1 MLHNNT
7 AANFDDAYQY
17 KYNGKELQKTGMYD
31 YGARFYMP
39 DIGRWGVVDS
49 LEESYR
55 RHSPYNYTVNNPVR
69 FIDPDGRGV
78 MDSFYDYHG
87 YSNRYRPLYS
97 VDGSGEMHLNA
108 SYADES
114 GNGGGSLNINSIVNG
129 GGVTFTNSNAIAVL
143 QKYFSN
149 PNNSVGS
156 FFELIKQIT
165 SFKTQLEEADINPH
179 GKFKFID
186 KNANKIIDSIREIKD
201 LYFETESQVGKYL
214 VSERLLD
221 HNGLPATSATVMQ
234 QDGTFNIYFA
244 TKYIKTNLDFSFG
257 IFHEFGHILNERG
270 MSFSEWTNYIKS
282 PAIFKEEISVW
293 KNLNLPAGDPRSTT
307 AIKFYENLLKKI
319 K

>member
-1 MLHNNT
+1 M
-7 AANFDDAYQY
+7 
-17 KYNGKELQKTGMYD
+17 KY
-31 YGARFYMP
+31 
-39 DIGRWGVVDS
+39 S
-49 LEESYR
+49 LFL
-55 RHSPYNYTVNNPVR
+55 VL
-69 FIDPDGRGV
+69 G
-78 MDSFYDYHG
+78 
-87 YSNRYRPLYS
+87 
-97 VDGSGEMHLNA
+97 
-108 SYADES
+108 
-114 GNGGGSLNINSIVNG
+114 NG

-165 SFKTQLEEADINPH
+165 SFKTQLEEADINPD
-179 GKFKFID
+179 GKFKFTD